1 MKLTSANI
9 KRVVDQI
16 DASAVPEDHPLMGQ
30 LNATFGDHT
39 FFLDREGLNIV
50 EPGDGGDA
58 EAGRIVRLAA
68 WGDERRATLAPHDR
82 RLTDVVVVLSEA
94 A

>member
-16 DASAVPEDHPLMGQ
+16 DASAVPEDHPLIGQ

-50 EPGDGGDA
+50 EPGDGGDV
-58 EAGRIVRLAA
+58 EAGRIVKLAA
-68 WGDERRATLAPHDR
+68 WGDERRTPLAAP
-82 RLTDVVVVLSEA
+82 RLAID
-94 A
+94 